1 MVEVR
6 AGAGGGFGRERKWG
20 GSFEGLE
27 RSFRCFVRRKDEEHP
42 CYTKPAEM
50 TPVESIDR
58 FSRTTEC
65 NLNPDRRTERQ
76 TDRRRQGGRR
86 TGTEA
91 ERNSYTQLHRWNRS
105 EKKVQCSS
113 IMLQCI
119 GLTFFVVPNEREIK
133 DENLSCYLSSRLYRG
148 RRANQKSQ
156 QLPTVSS
163 FLNFNVPLT
172 A

>member
-1 MVEVR
+1 MCGHDAVVVVVVVEVR

-58 FSRTTEC
+58 FGRTTEC

-76 TDRRRQGGRR
+76 TDRQTDRQTQTGRP
-86 TGTEA
+86 T
-91 ERNSYTQLHRWNRS
+91 
-105 EKKVQCSS
+105 
-113 IMLQCI
+113 
-119 GLTFFVVPNEREIK
+119 
-133 DENLSCYLSSRLYRG
+133 YRH
-148 RRANQKSQ
+148 
-156 QLPTVSS
+156 
-163 FLNFNVPLT
+163 
-172 A
+172 